1 MWPTMMGTW
10 ARWAP
15 QQERSRLIG
24 IGNSGSQIG
33 TVVGFSY
40 GQCFNLNIPDD
51 IFKLN

>member
-10 ARWAP
+10 SRWAP

-24 IGNSGSQIG
+24 IANSGSQIG

-40 GQCFNLNIPDD
+40 GQCFILNIQDHH
-51 IFKLN
+51 FKI